1 MCMAKEGHG
10 FMEVSSWIVPALILV
25 VGALLLALILRP
37 RGRSGVGGGEMA
49 GRLAQLADAQARLA
63 DSVDRRMQ
71 AQERTLAE
79 VLQRSGDRT
88 SATLSEVRERLA
100 VIDRAQRT
108 ITELSTQVVSLQEV
122 LGNKQARGAFGE
134 VQLHDLVS
142 SLLPPSAYAFQAT
155 LSNGRRADC
164 LIHLPNPPGSIVVDA
179 KFPLESW
186 YALRAAH
193 EDGDD
198 TARTQAARAFSAA
211 VMKHVKDI
219 ADRYQVPGETADSA
233 LMFLP
238 SEAIYAEL
246 HARFPQVVEQSWRA
260 RVWIVS
266 PTTLM
271 ATLNTVRAVLKDS
284 RMREQATLIQA
295 EVRALTDDVTRLED
309 RVGKLAR
316 HFDQATEDIRQIRI
330 STDKV
335 LRRVD
340 RVQQLELGEVPVADS
355 DGARAAE

>member
-1 MCMAKEGHG
+1 
-10 FMEVSSWIVPALILV
+10 MEVSSWIVPALILV

-271 ATLNTVRAVLKDS
+271 ATLNTVRAGS
-284 RMREQATLIQA
+284 ERQPY
-295 EVRALTDDVTRLED
+295 
-309 RVGKLAR
+309 AR
-316 HFDQATEDIRQIRI
+316 TGYADPGGGA
-330 STDKV
+330 
-335 LRRVD
+335 RVD
-340 RVQQLELGEVPVADS
+340 RRRDTTGRSRGQTGSSLRPGNGGYPPDPYLHRQGPAPRGPRS
-355 DGARAAE
+355 ATGAGRGSGRRQ